1 MSNDFK
7 YQSDRPDDIF
17 EAISVMAK
25 RARQINQKRADK
37 FTLQPYTIEGDEEF
51 EPEVEIDT
59 EYYDSLEKA
68 TTIAMK
74 EYAENGLEFS
84 YEEDEPEEDIE
95 NAEAEED
102 ENIL

>member
-1 MSNDFK
+1 MSEDFK
-7 YQSDRPDDIF
+7 YQGNRPDDIF

-37 FTLQPYTIEGDEEF
+37 FTLQPYVVDGEEEF
-51 EPEVEIDT
+51 ETEIEIDT
-59 EYYDSLEKA
+59 EYYDSLEKP

-74 EYAENGLEFS
+74 EFAKGGLEFE
-84 YEEDEPEEDIE
+84 YVEESEEEEGDGEGDDE
-95 NAEAEED
+95 